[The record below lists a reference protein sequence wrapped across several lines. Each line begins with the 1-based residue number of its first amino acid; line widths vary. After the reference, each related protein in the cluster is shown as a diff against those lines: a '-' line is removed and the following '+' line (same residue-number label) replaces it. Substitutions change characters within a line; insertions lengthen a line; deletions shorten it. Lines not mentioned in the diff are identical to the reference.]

1 MDKIH
6 LVECPR
12 DAMQGWK
19 HEITTE
25 DKQGYLKTL
34 FQVGFD
40 TLDLGSFVSPKAVP
54 QMADTGEILQLLEE
68 EMILPS
74 KQTRSL
80 VIVAN
85 ERGAQDASQYGVI
98 DDMGFPLSLSE
109 SFQQRNTGASIE
121 KAFSRLDAIQNICVN
136 SNKRLVVYLSMGFG
150 NPYGDPY
157 HPEMLMGFS
166 TKLKSLMDIKVIAI
180 SDTVGTADEQI
191 VKDAFSGVV
200 KELPDIEFGAH
211 MHLNITEG
219 LGKIEAA
226 IDAGCRRFDG
236 AIRGIGGCPMAQD
249 DLVGNAPTEHLVQ
262 LFESKNLWAVPNPK
276 AWSQAQSH
284 ALEIFSPS

>member
-25 DKQGYLKTL
+25 DKLGYLKTL

-40 TLDLGSFVSPKAVP
+40 TLDLGSFVSPKAMP
-54 QMADTGEILQLLEE
+54 QMADTGEIIQLLEE

-74 KQTRSL
+74 DKTRSL

-85 ERGAQDASQYGVI
+85 ERGAQNAALFGVI

-121 KAFSRLDAIQNICVN
+121 KAFSRLDAIQNICIN

-157 HPEMLMGFS
+157 HPEMLMEFS
-166 TKLKSLMDIKVIAI
+166 YKLKSLMDIKVIAL
-180 SDTVGTADEQI
+180 SDTVGSADEKT
-191 VKDAFSGVV
+191 VYDAFNGVIN
-200 KELPDIEFGAH
+200 ELPTVEFGAH
-211 MHLNITEG
+211 MHLNISEG

-226 IDAGCRRFDG
+226 IDGGCRRFDG

-249 DLVGNAPTEHLVQ
+249 DLVGNAPTEHLIQ
-262 LFESKNLWAVPNPK
+262 LFEKKELWTVPNPK

-284 ALEIFSPS
+284 AMAIFSVS

>member
-25 DKQGYLKTL
+25 DKLGYLKTL

-54 QMADTGEILQLLEE
+54 QMADTGEILQLLED

-74 KQTRSL
+74 DRTRSL

-85 ERGAQDASQYGVI
+85 ERGAQDAAQFGVV

-109 SFQQRNTGASIE
+109 SFQKRNTGASIE
-121 KAFSRLDAIQNICVN
+121 KAFSRLDAIQNICIN
-136 SNKRLVVYLSMGFG
+136 SSKRLVVYLSMGFG

-157 HPEMLMGFS
+157 HPEMLMEFS
-166 TKLKSLMDIKVIAI
+166 DKLKSLMDIKVIAL
-180 SDTVGTADEQI
+180 SDTVGSADEKT
-191 VKDAFSGVV
+191 VYDAFNGVIN
-200 KELPDIEFGAH
+200 ELPTVEFGAH
-211 MHLNITEG
+211 MHLNIIEG

-226 IDAGCRRFDG
+226 INGGCRRFDG

-249 DLVGNAPTEHLVQ
+249 DLVGNAPTEHLIQ
-262 LFESKNLWAVPNPK
+262 LFEKKELWTVPNPK

-284 ALEIFSPS
+284 AMEIFSVS

>member
-25 DKQGYLKTL
+25 DKLGYLKTL

-40 TLDLGSFVSPKAVP
+40 TLDLGSFVSPKTVP

-74 KQTRSL
+74 DRTRSL

-85 ERGAQDASQYGVI
+85 ERGAQDAAQFGVV

-121 KAFSRLDAIQNICVN
+121 KAFSRLDAIQNICIN

-157 HPEMLMGFS
+157 HPEMLMEFS
-166 TKLKSLMDIKVIAI
+166 DKLKSLMDIKVIAL
-180 SDTVGTADEQI
+180 SDTVGSANEKT
-191 VKDAFSGVV
+191 VYDAFNGVIN
-200 KELPDIEFGAH
+200 ELPTVEFGAH
-211 MHLNITEG
+211 MHLNIIDG

-226 IDAGCRRFDG
+226 INGGCRRFDG

-249 DLVGNAPTEHLVQ
+249 DLVGNAPTEHLIQ
-262 LFESKNLWAVPNPK
+262 LFEKKELWTVPNPK

-284 ALEIFSPS
+284 AMEIFSVN

>member
-12 DAMQGWK
+12 DVMQGWK

-40 TLDLGSFVSPKAVP
+40 TLDLGSFVSAKAVS

-85 ERGAQDASQYGVI
+85 ERGAKDASQFGVI
-98 DDMGFPLSLSE
+98 DDLGFPLSLSE
-109 SFQQRNTGASIE
+109 SFQQRNTGASIRKSFLE
-121 KAFSRLDAIQNICVN
+121 NRCYSK
-136 SNKRLVVYLSMGFG
+136 YLCQ
-150 NPYGDPY
+150 
-157 HPEMLMGFS
+157 
-166 TKLKSLMDIKVIAI
+166 LK
-180 SDTVGTADEQI
+180 
-191 VKDAFSGVV
+191 
-200 KELPDIEFGAH
+200 
-211 MHLNITEG
+211 
-219 LGKIEAA
+219 
-226 IDAGCRRFDG
+226 
-236 AIRGIGGCPMAQD
+236 
-249 DLVGNAPTEHLVQ
+249 
-262 LFESKNLWAVPNPK
+262 
-276 AWSQAQSH
+276 
-284 ALEIFSPS
+284 

>member
-25 DKQGYLKTL
+25 DKLGYLKTL

-74 KQTRSL
+74 DKTRSL

-85 ERGAQDASQYGVI
+85 ERGAQDAAQFEVI
-98 DDMGFPLSLSE
+98 DDLGFPLSLSE

-121 KAFSRLDAIQNICVN
+121 KAFSRLDAIQNICIN
-136 SNKRLVVYLSMGFG
+136 SSKRLVVYLSMGFG

-157 HPEMLMGFS
+157 HPEMLMEFS
-166 TKLKSLMDIKVIAI
+166 DKLKSLMDIKVIAL
-180 SDTVGTADEQI
+180 SDTVGSADEKT
-191 VKDAFSGVV
+191 VYDAFNGVIN
-200 KELPDIEFGAH
+200 ELPTVEFGAH
-211 MHLNITEG
+211 MHLNIIEG

-226 IDAGCRRFDG
+226 INGGCRRFDG

-249 DLVGNAPTEHLVQ
+249 DLVGNAPTEHLIQ
-262 LFESKNLWAVPNPK
+262 LFEKKELWTVPNPK

-284 ALEIFSPS
+284 AMEIFSVS

>member
-12 DAMQGWK
+12 DAMQRWK

-25 DKQGYLKTL
+25 DKLGYLKTL

-40 TLDLGSFVSPKAVP
+40 TLDLGSFVSPKAMP
-54 QMADTGEILQLLEE
+54 QMADTGEIIQLLEE

-74 KQTRSL
+74 DKTRSL

-85 ERGAQDASQYGVI
+85 ERGAQNAALFGVI

-121 KAFSRLDAIQNICVN
+121 KAFSRLDAIQNICIN

-157 HPEMLMGFS
+157 HPEMLMEFS
-166 TKLKSLMDIKVIAI
+166 YKLKSLMDIKVIAL
-180 SDTVGTADEQI
+180 SDTVGSADEKT
-191 VKDAFSGVV
+191 VYDAFNGVIN
-200 KELPDIEFGAH
+200 ELPTVEFGAH
-211 MHLNITEG
+211 MHLNISEG

-226 IDAGCRRFDG
+226 IDGGCRRFDG

-249 DLVGNAPTEHLVQ
+249 DLVGNAPTEHLIQ
-262 LFESKNLWAVPNPK
+262 LFEKKELWTVPNPK

-284 ALEIFSPS
+284 AMAIFSVS